1 MQVFLCH
8 SSDDKPAVREL
19 CRRLAAEGYEP
30 WLDEQRLLPGQD
42 WQLEI
47 PKAIHQS
54 QAVVVCLSRSS
65 VSKEGYLQ
73 KEIKYALDVVDEKP
87 EGIIFLIPVKLE
99 ECEVPGRLLRW
110 QWANLYEQGGY
121 ERLALALEAR
131 AKSIAGGAATGQPP
145 RRLRS
150 EGGVVSAA
158 RAKAMVVMNDFYCRG
173 WSEGGGRVK
182 HPFETQALEDAL
194 VVVDHV
200 TGLMW
205 QRGGSEG
212 ECFTYQKAAEYVR
225 GLNFAGFRDWRVPTL
240 EEAMSLMTAEEN
252 GMPDEVTYG
261 REKVKGVVHL
271 DRAFEKWA
279 TPFIWTADLA
289 DSAERAWIVY
299 FWDGLCKTEDL
310 EYNASVKAVRS
321 L

>member
-1 MQVFLCH
+1 MLVFLCH
-8 SSDDKPAVREL
+8 SSADKPAVREL

-54 QAVVVCLSRSS
+54 QAVVVCLSRAS

-87 EGIIFLIPVKLE
+87 EGTIFLIPVKLE

-121 ERLALALEAR
+121 ERLALALGAR
-131 AKSIAGGAATGQPP
+131 AHSVAGGAATEAPS

-150 EGGVVSAA
+150 EGGTVSSA
-158 RAKAMVVMNDFYCRG
+158 RAKSMVVVNDFYCQG

-182 HPFETQALEDAL
+182 HPYETRAVEDAL

-205 QRGGSEG
+205 QRGGSER
-212 ECFTYQKAAEYVR
+212 ECFTFQEAAECVR

-252 GMPDEVTYG
+252 GMPDEVMSG
-261 REKVKGVVHL
+261 SERVKGVMHL
-271 DRAFEKWA
+271 DRVFEKWA
-279 TPFIWTADLA
+279 TPFIWTADLG
-289 DSAERAWIVY
+289 DSPERAWVVY
-299 FWDGLCKTEDL
+299 FWSGVCKTEVL
-310 EYNASVKAVRS
+310 AYNAHVKAVRS